1 MRISKRIL
9 ERMNEIERSLDR
21 LDVALI
27 TRYPDSQ
34 RAAESYDALRKAVMT
49 NASAANVS
57 QQNLIALANAIDD
70 GANSSTLR
78 LKISDLLG
86 IFQVREITSDE
97 LMKTQPDKATY
108 SHVFQEVGKNAHPRP
123 AWVRMQSETL
133 EVVQKGYVSAFPE
146 FSGTADL
153 SMEEAVINKD
163 SESQNSV
170 DWGDSSQHLVTDL
183 SSVDEG
189 TDTEN
194 RTDSP

>member
-70 GANSSTLR
+70 GANPSTLR

-86 IFQVREITSDE
+86 ISQVQEITSDE

-108 SHVFQEVGKNAHPRP
+108 AHVFQEVGKNAHPRP

-146 FSGTADL
+146 FSGTTDL
-153 SMEEAVINKD
+153 SMEEAAINKD

-170 DWGDSSQHLVTDL
+170 DWGDSSQHLVTEL
-183 SSVDEG
+183 STVDED
-189 TDTEN
+189 TDTEK